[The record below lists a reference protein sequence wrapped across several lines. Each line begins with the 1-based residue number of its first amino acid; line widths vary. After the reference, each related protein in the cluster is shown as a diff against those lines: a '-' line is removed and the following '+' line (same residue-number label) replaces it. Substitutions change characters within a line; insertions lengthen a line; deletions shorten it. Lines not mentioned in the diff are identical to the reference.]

1 MNISYFGLRKLSSM
15 ILLKIFSCP
24 LIWDSLPSSIC
35 IVISLCLFILFQN
48 SWMFSVSNYL
58 DLTFSLTD
66 VLISS
71 ILFFYA
77 WNFLFCL
84 FYCVGDS
91 CICCSCSLP
100 RLSIS
105 RIPSVCVFFVSS
117 IYIFR
122 FWIVLFIYF
131 TCLMIFSCISLK
143 DLCVSSLKKK

>member
-77 WNFLFCL
+77 
-84 FYCVGDS
+84 
-91 CICCSCSLP
+91 
-100 RLSIS
+100 
-105 RIPSVCVFFVSS
+105 
-117 IYIFR
+117 
-122 FWIVLFIYF
+122 
-131 TCLMIFSCISLK
+131 
-143 DLCVSSLKKK
+143 